1 VSVVAR
7 VTIFAFVSPLHL
19 FWEREVQ
26 VGASLLLRPRSTK
39 EHNDS
44 NDIDTQ
50 DRTTTDLDGGDLGVV
65 FARGGLI
72 GCSMTV
78 SNRWV

>member
-26 VGASLLLRPRSTK
+26 FGASLLLRPRSTK
-39 EHNDS
+39 EHDDS
-44 NDIDTQ
+44 NDTDTQ
-50 DRTTTDLDGGDLGVV
+50 DRTTTDLDGGDPNVV

-72 GCSMTV
+72 FRCMTV
-78 SNRWV
+78 SNCWV